1 MARQSM
7 KQKISA
13 AVSSATA
20 SARKRASSARKAL
33 AEVEN
38 RKPIR
43 YAEGIAGG
51 AAAGAM
57 HGAGISIEWGETDI
71 PVGLVA
77 GGVAIAAGE
86 SMGSEDLCD
95 LGLGMAAYG
104 AGRLVEDLVDDWLF
118 ADDAA

>member
-20 SARKRASSARKAL
+20 SARKRASAARKAL
-33 AEVEN
+33 SEIED

-43 YAEGIAGG
+43 IVETLGGGAVAGG
-51 AAAGAM
+51 L

-86 SMGSEDLCD
+86 SMGSEDLTD
-95 LGLGMAAYG
+95 IGLGMAAYG
-104 AGRLVEDLVDDWLF
+104 AGRLLEDLVDDWLF
-118 ADDAA
+118 ADEAA